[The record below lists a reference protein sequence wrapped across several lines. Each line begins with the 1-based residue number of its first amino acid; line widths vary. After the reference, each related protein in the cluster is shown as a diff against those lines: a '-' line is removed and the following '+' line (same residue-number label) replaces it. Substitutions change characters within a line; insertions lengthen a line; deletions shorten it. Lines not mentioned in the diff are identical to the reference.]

1 MDKEYL
7 PLRTQDSFILS
18 ADAFF
23 IANAR
28 STEMAAELV
37 NICNAHYDLLEALE
51 DATAMLRAAKLSE
64 GLLTNQLAAIAK
76 AKGED
81 Q

>member
-37 NICNAHYDLLEALE
+37 NICNAHYDLLGALE
-51 DATAMLRAAKLSE
+51 DATAILRAAKLPE